1 MQAIRL
7 QTRITPDHRIEL
19 QLPVDTPATTAEVI
33 VLIDSPAAS
42 AAASLEAFLGRL
54 DQSDRPRLSAEEVDR
69 WVEQERNSWN

>member
-19 QLPVDTPATTAEVI
+19 QLPADTPATTAEVI
-33 VLIDSPAAS
+33 VLIDRPAAS

-54 DQSDRPRLSAEEVDR
+54 DQADRPRLSAEEVDR